1 MRNELFSEIHDKLA
15 TDAFIE
21 AHENEID
28 RQANEFNKYKRTV
41 DRLRKEKE
49 KQVRIT
55 GGSGSIVCTFFYSL
69 NVNVILNSTAN

>member
-55 GGSGSIVCTFFYSL
+55 GGSGSM
-69 NVNVILNSTAN
+69 